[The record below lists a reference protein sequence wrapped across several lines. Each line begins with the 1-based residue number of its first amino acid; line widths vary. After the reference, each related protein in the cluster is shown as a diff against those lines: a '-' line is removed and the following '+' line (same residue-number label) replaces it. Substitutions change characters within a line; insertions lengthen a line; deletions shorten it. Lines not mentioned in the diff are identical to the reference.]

1 MLCMKKQREE
11 LKCVVE
17 FDEFGLPR
25 LPDDGNYPEWV
36 IYAIEEWRTSL
47 VVQRKKQGLNVPI

>member
-1 MLCMKKQREE
+1 MKKQREE

-47 VVQRKKQGLNVPI
+47 VVQRKKHGLNVPI